1 MGKLRVSCCIKVLL
15 IFGGIILMQLFSSFI
30 YVFSSIFIKVF
41 SGASYASV
49 LNSISQKEFASTKS
63 LMWISAISAFLSM
76 AWCLVLYLRSS
87 WRIKG
92 MDYRKVFSFA
102 DIAAIAATGLG
113 GCVTLTVFLSLLI
126 NIFPSPFDN
135 YNEIMSNFDSS
146 GGLLTF
152 AYVLVIGPAS
162 EEIIFR
168 GAIFD
173 RLHLA
178 FPFWTANALQ
188 AFLFG
193 VYHMNI
199 VQGIYA
205 FLLGMVLGMVLYST
219 GSILCPIAVH
229 IIFNSTSYIIQFV
242 FNRESPVM
250 AFLFLFCVII
260 SIIML
265 AFSLRYYIIRCK
277 EKYSTE
283 KAGRAY

>member
-1 MGKLRVSCCIKVLL
+1 MAKLRVSCCIKVLL

-30 YVFSSIFIKVF
+30 YVSGSIFIKVF
-41 SGASYASV
+41 QGASYASV
-49 LNSISQKEFASTKS
+49 LNSISRKEFTGTES

-76 AWCLVLYLRSS
+76 VWCLVLYLRSS

-92 MDYRKVFSFA
+92 MDYRKVFSLGN
-102 DIAAIAATGLG
+102 IAAIAATGFG
-113 GCVTLTVFLSLLI
+113 GCVTLTVFLSILI
-126 NIFPSPFDN
+126 NIFPSSFDN

-152 AYVLVIGPAS
+152 VYVLLIGPVS

-205 FLLGMVLGMVLYST
+205 FILGMILGMVLYST
-219 GSILCPIAVH
+219 GSIICPAAVH
-229 IIFNSTSYIIQFV
+229 IIFNSTSYIIQIV
-242 FNRESPVM
+242 FNGESSII
-250 AFLFLFCVII
+250 AFSFLICVII

-265 AFSLRYYIIRCK
+265 ALSLRYYIIKCNK
-277 EKYSTE
+277 KY
-283 KAGRAY
+283 K